1 MVLIGVALTQWRSLA
16 SRGQRAT
23 DRAGRLLANEIR
35 AKEGEI
41 VALMRANAGLL
52 QEMQW
57 TSSGGDPAAFL
68 TRLGE
73 LAREKRMKVIG
84 IGPLERSATAQFTKS
99 WHTIQVV
106 GALPRAARARRRAW
120 RRRRAF
126 SRTSAVTT
134 SKEAGRRA
142 VRGRTRSRR
151 ASR

>member
-1 MVLIGVALTQWRSLA
+1 MRGRPLGLLWLAVIGVLVLLNVVAFYQWRVLAGRA
-16 SRGQRAT
+16 SRAT
-23 DRAGRLLANEIR
+23 AERAGLGNEIR
-35 AKEGEI
+35 GKEGEI

-84 IGPLERSATAQFTKS
+84 IGPLERASTAQFTKS

-106 GALPRAARARRRAW
+106 AP
-120 RRRRAF
+120 
-126 SRTSAVTT
+126 
-134 SKEAGRRA
+134 
-142 VRGRTRSRR
+142 
-151 ASR
+151 